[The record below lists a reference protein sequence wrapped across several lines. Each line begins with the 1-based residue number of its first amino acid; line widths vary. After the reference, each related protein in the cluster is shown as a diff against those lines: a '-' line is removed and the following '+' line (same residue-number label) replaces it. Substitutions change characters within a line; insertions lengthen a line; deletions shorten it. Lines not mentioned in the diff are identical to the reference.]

1 MKEELDIEN
10 STPAYLCGRLFSL
23 IEGIQREA
31 LGKDINAGVRERFF
45 SAASTSPSSAFGRL
59 LRQMQ
64 NHITKIRQ
72 DDKSYLAKILDNEVR
87 NLCGQINGFPKVLTL
102 EQQGQFALG
111 YYHQKHNNF
120 NRAKQ
125 NKDFETLT
133 DNNTEEQ

>member
-1 MKEELDIEN
+1 
-10 STPAYLCGRLFSL
+10 
-23 IEGIQREA
+23 
-31 LGKDINAGVRERFF
+31 
-45 SAASTSPSSAFGRL
+45 
-59 LRQMQ
+59 MQ

-72 DDKSYLAKILDNEVR
+72 DDKSYLAKILDDEVR

-111 YYHQKHNNF
+111 YYHQKHDYF